1 MEKKI
6 NIPIKGAGRK
16 WAARLKELA
25 DQPLPD
31 SISKKMKKEAEK
43 KKSASDKKSTSDLDL

>member
-6 NIPIKGAGRK
+6 NIPVKGAGRK

-25 DQPLPD
+25 EQPLPD
-31 SISKKMKKEAEK
+31 SILKKIKEESEK
-43 KKSASDKKSTSDLDL
+43 KKSASDKKTTGDLDL